1 MLVATTEPSSI
12 ASLLILKCNI
22 SELRVYIFL
31 DLTILKRKLASLA
44 VHLNVMFHG
53 NIAPSNILEKKTSFL
68 TLSLNTCL

>member
-53 NIAPSNILEKKTSFL
+53 NIPPSNILEKKTSFL
-68 TLSLNTCL
+68 TVSLNTCL

>member
-53 NIAPSNILEKKTSFL
+53 NIVPSNILEKKTSFL